1 MRRNTIVLAVL
12 LAALAG
18 YWWFYER
25 GKNPAESKDKL
36 FAFKAEDAIGVALDY
51 QGRAIVLQK
60 DAQTHKW
67 KLAAPLQ
74 APGDDA
80 AVGGLLTTLSSA
92 AIKRTLDK
100 KPSEAD
106 LKNFGLAPPNVK
118 VSVTLKSGL
127 TLPNLTVGT
136 KTPLGDS
143 TYAQRSNDATV
154 YLADGSLGDALAH
167 EPDDFRD
174 RAILPFPSEPVARLE
189 INMGGKSI
197 VVARNEQEQWT
208 LQAPSQGAASPDKV
222 NGFIVQLAQ
231 LRARSFI
238 DNQSD
243 LKKYGLDK
251 PALHIVLGAKG
262 GRQLAALDAGQS
274 GNAYFAR
281 RDGDPTIFPIDEGSY
296 KSLFRE
302 ESDFKAEEK
311 KQEEKKAEEKKAE
324 EKKDEIKV
332 GEEKKPA
339 TKKP

>member
-1 MRRNTIVLAVL
+1 VRRNTIVLAVL

-25 GKNPAESKDKL
+25 GNNPAESKDKL
-36 FAFKAEDAIGVALDY
+36 FSFKAEEATGVALDY

-60 DAQTHKW
+60 DAQTGKW

-74 APGDDA
+74 APADDA

-92 AIKRTLDK
+92 AVKRTVEKLPK
-100 KPSEAD
+100 EAD
-106 LKNFGLAPPNVK
+106 LKNFGLEPPAVK

-127 TLPNLTVGT
+127 TLPGITVGT

-143 TYAQRSNDATV
+143 TYAQRAKDPAV
-154 YLADGSLGDALAH
+154 YLVDGSLGDALAR

-174 RAILPFPSEPVARLE
+174 RAIFPFPSEPVARLE

-197 VVARNEQEQWT
+197 AVARNDQEQWM
-208 LQAPSQGAASPDKV
+208 LEAPSKGPASPDKV
-222 NGFIVQLAQ
+222 NGYIIQLAQ

-243 LKKYGLDK
+243 LKKYGLEK
-251 PALHIVLGAKG
+251 PAIHIVLGAKG
-262 GRQLAALDAGQS
+262 GKQLAALDAGQS

-302 ESDFKAEEK
+302 ESDLKAEEK
-311 KQEEKKAEEKKAE
+311 KPEEKKEAEKKS
-324 EKKDEIKV
+324 DEIKV

-339 TKKP
+339 EKKPQKK